1 MLSSNQIPVVW
12 HEGVLS
18 LEKRSRY
25 GMSTLINETFD
36 NTREFEFIHCSTMAD
51 VPEGATEAIIV
62 VHGEH
67 EHNRVDQIEQDL
79 NRFSR
84 SIIVLACDEPGI
96 FPGRRLIHPSRK
108 IWLQTPR
115 PNSTLGDRF
124 MTCGYPHDAK
134 HHLAHYNASSVD
146 RELGWFF
153 SGQITHGRRMQCVQQ
168 LRGMQGGLLNET
180 MGFWQG
186 LERSDY
192 YRTMANAKIIP
203 CPSGPATPDT
213 MRLAEALEAGCVPI
227 ADARCSY
234 PNYPLGYWDTLLGQ
248 KPPFPVIDDW
258 STLPQVM
265 AEELA
270 KWPANRD
277 ALIPWWIEYKR
288 SMCDWMRQDVT
299 ALRR

>member
-12 HEGVLS
+12 HEGVYGTDR
-18 LEKRSRY
+18 RSRY

-36 NTREFEFIHCSTMAD
+36 KTGEFEFIHCGGMVECPSD
-51 VPEGATEAIIV
+51 ATEAV
-62 VHGEH
+62 VVIHGEH
-67 EHNRVDQIEQDL
+67 EHNKVDQIEQDL

-84 SIIVLACDEPGI
+84 VIVVLACDEPGI
-96 FPGRRLIHPSRK
+96 FPGRRLVHSSRK

-124 MTCGYPHDAK
+124 VTCGYPHDTQTI
-134 HHLAHYNASSVD
+134 LSPYNRLSVD
-146 RELGWFF
+146 RELNWFF
-153 SGQITHGRRMQCVQQ
+153 SGQVTHGRRMQAVQQ
-168 LRGMQGGLLNET
+168 LRTMQGGMLNET

-186 LERSDY
+186 LDRAEY
-192 YRTMANAKIIP
+192 YRYMANAKVIP

-234 PNYPLGYWDTLLGQ
+234 PNYPLGYWDTLLKQ
-248 KPPFPVIDDW
+248 NPPFPVIDDW

-277 ALIPWWIEYKR
+277 ALMPWWDEYKR
-288 SMCDWMRQDVT
+288 SMCDWMREDIRT
-299 ALRR
+299 LRG